1 MTQNNKLF
9 TFCNFYIL
17 LWLIYSLQS
26 MLFGRSGGTV
36 STLIV
41 FTLIGI
47 SLYHFVY
54 SLCHYKIPV
63 YMKCLTVLII
73 VFTIYG
79 LVLII
84 SGKTITF
91 MRTGYKVRNFSY
103 IKNIYISL
111 LPIFSFYVFTR
122 QGALNKEMLQKW
134 SIVFFVTAVLQ
145 FVQGQ
150 RQAML
155 LAMMDEA
162 EETTNNFAYL
172 FLSMIP
178 LLAFWGQKRSVQYI
192 GLIIS
197 MVFVLLGMKRGAILI
212 GVLAIAWFM
221 FRTLKTA
228 TKKQKTWV
236 LALSLVLL
244 VAGYFMVLY
253 MLQNS
258 AYFNLRLE
266 KTLEGDS
273 SGRDSL
279 YGFFWSHFVNES
291 NPLRFLFGNGANATL
306 TLSWNYAHNDWLEIA
321 IDQGVLGLVVYFI
334 YWVGF
339 YKTWKR
345 CSFDDEVYLATGLLL
360 LIYFSKSLF
369 SMSYGGM
376 VLYATICLGYCMGR
390 VSEYH
395 NQSMLSHE

>member
-26 MLFGRSGGTV
+26 MLFGRSGGAV

-41 FTLIGI
+41 SALIGI
-47 SLYHFVY
+47 SLYHFMY
-54 SLCHYKIPV
+54 SLCRYKMPV

-91 MRTGYKVRNFSY
+91 MRTGVKVRNFSY
-103 IKNIYISL
+103 LKNIYISL

-122 QGALNKEMLQKW
+122 KGVLNKELLLKW
-134 SIVFFVTAVLQ
+134 SFVFFFTAVMQ

-150 RQAML
+150 RRAVL
-155 LAMMDEA
+155 ETMDEDV
-162 EETTNNFAYL
+162 EITNNYAYL
-172 FLSMIP
+172 FLSIIP
-178 LLAFWGQKRSVQYI
+178 LLVFLGKNKFIQYT

-197 MVFVLLGMKRGAILI
+197 MIFIFWGMKRGAILI

-228 TKKQKTWV
+228 TKKQNTWV

-273 SGRDSL
+273 SGRDGL
-279 YGFFWSHFVNES
+279 YSFFWSHFVNES